1 MSIILWIKLEIR
13 LNRAAL
19 NLCGRLPAL
28 KIFLDGIIRN
38 QYKPGTECVYSG
50 KRNTVKFRD
59 GPAAVI
65 GNICFFNTPL
75 RQREGR
81 KKQVQCRKSE
91 DVPEYHVCKTR
102 WQRVL
107 QEFNVL

>member
-1 MSIILWIKLEIR
+1 LLS
-13 LNRAAL
+13 
-19 NLCGRLPAL
+19 AL
-28 KIFLDGIIRN
+28 KIILDGIIRN

-75 RQREGR
+75 LQAGRQE
-81 KKQVQCRKSE
+81 
-91 DVPEYHVCKTR
+91 KTGLMPKVR
-102 WQRVL
+102 RRAGIPGV
-107 QEFNVL
+107 